1 MPKDPTRPSY
11 PVIKQL
17 FALSGNQCAY
27 PKCTTAM
34 VEGDSIIGEIC
45 HIRAARPNGPRH
57 DSEQS
62 AVDRHAHDNLI
73 LLCGR
78 HHKVVDDD
86 PEAYTVERLLKMKAD
101 HARRA
106 ASLPADEVDRG
117 ARLLTNQ
124 SVTSVNQSGGITAHT
139 VNQTFNML
147 APVSRANREA
157 ERNSMIKRLRQFHD
171 ERVEKIAS
179 GEAAVELLGNG
190 ALIVHL
196 LPFGALDSR
205 QAVSFDE
212 ISRNPNMFIPM
223 GGGVRDHKINYEGLL
238 TGSHND
244 GLSKPQRA
252 YVMVFRSSAVEAVA
266 SSLYRGRDERFLILP
281 DIQKMILNGTLLYAN
296 ALAHF
301 GLESPTA
308 VFVTLVDV
316 QGKELLHQA
325 IEGAFWEDLPSG
337 TLTHDRLAF
346 SECVLDSLPIETEA
360 CAKALKPI
368 FDHLANAAGL
378 AASPLFDTAGNYTGS

>member
-1 MPKDPTRPSY
+1 MAKDPTRPSD

-57 DSEQS
+57 DPEQS

-86 PEAYTVERLLKMKAD
+86 PEAYTVERLLKIKAD
-101 HARRA
+101 HASCA
-106 ASLPADEVDRG
+106 AALPSDQVDRG
-117 ARLLTNQ
+117 ARLLINQ
-124 SVTSVNQSGGITAHT
+124 SVTSANQSGGITAHT

-147 APVSRANREA
+147 APASRADREA

-171 ERVEKIAS
+171 ERVAKITS

-205 QAVSFDE
+205 QAALFDA

-223 GGGVRDHKINYEGLL
+223 GGSVRDHKINYEGLL

-252 YVMVFRSSAVEAVA
+252 YVMVFRSAAVEAVA

-281 DIQKMILNGTLLYAN
+281 DIQRMILNGTVLYAN

-301 GLESPTA
+301 GLESPMA
-308 VFVTLVDV
+308 VFVTLIDV
-316 QGKELLHQA
+316 RGKELLHQA

-346 SECVLDSLPIETEA
+346 SECAINSLPIDTEA

-378 AASPLFDTAGNYTGS
+378 AASPLFDTAGNYIGS

>member
-1 MPKDPTRPSY
+1 MYDGY
-11 PVIKQL
+11 
-17 FALSGNQCAY
+17 GG
-27 PKCTTAM
+27 
-34 VEGDSIIGEIC
+34 VEGNSIIGEIC

-57 DSEQS
+57 DPEQS

-101 HARRA
+101 HASHA
-106 ASLPADEVDRG
+106 AALPADEVDRG

-147 APVSRANREA
+147 APASRADREA

-196 LPFGALDSR
+196 LPFGALDRR
-205 QAVSFDE
+205 QAASFDA
-212 ISRNPNMFIPM
+212 ISRNPNMFTPM
-223 GGGVRDHKINYEGLL
+223 GGSVRDHKINYEGLL

-244 GLSKPQRA
+244 GLRKPQRA
-252 YVMVFRSSAVEAVA
+252 YVMVFRSAAVEAVA
-266 SSLYRGRDERFLILP
+266 ASLSRSRR
-281 DIQKMILNGTLLYAN
+281 
-296 ALAHF
+296 AL
-301 GLESPTA
+301 SPTA
-308 VFVTLVDV
+308 
-316 QGKELLHQA
+316 GH
-325 IEGAFWEDLPSG
+325 
-337 TLTHDRLAF
+337 
-346 SECVLDSLPIETEA
+346 SENDPQWHGPLCERVGSLRP
-360 CAKALKPI
+360 
-368 FDHLANAAGL
+368 
-378 AASPLFDTAGNYTGS
+378 